1 MPQFFIAH
9 QPTHSIPFPFAY
21 YAVMNPLSDS
31 ANPNG
36 TVSGNRALTGL
47 LWLVAA
53 WMTALGGSASAS
65 NPRDLPSLGD
75 GASSIVSPQM
85 EAQIGSIFLKQLNAS
100 LPLSDDVLIQ
110 YYVEQ
115 HISYLAQF
123 SEMRQPMQAVA
134 VVDNPEINAF
144 AAPGGIIGINLG
156 LLLYARDVNEYSSVI
171 AHEMAHLSQRHFAR
185 GIQAQQAASVPAMIG
200 LLSAI
205 LVGAAGG
212 TDAGLAAIT
221 TAKAISESNQ
231 LRFSRSREQEADRI
245 GLSTLV
251 RADIDPNAMARMF
264 ERMQQAYRFTRRPPE
279 FLLTHP
285 LSETRISD
293 VRNQARNTGEVKEPD
308 EDMALAYQIAR
319 IRAQQNYS
327 TNAALDVLDY
337 RKTLAQDPNNL
348 AQIYGLA
355 LALSRNN
362 EHDEAIDQVRRIH
375 RRNPQSVL
383 YTSVLAELL
392 IEGDRFAEVTTLLN
406 KALTLYPDSYP
417 LSMLLAQARVK
428 EQRYGEA
435 ENIYLSM
442 SKLRPTDAQVWFE
455 LAETAGLAG
464 NVTQVHLAR
473 AEYFYLHGASH
484 RTIQHLEYA
493 KNLIAGSNQ
502 QLHAKLLQRIQD
514 IRTEI
519 RAAQG

>member
-1 MPQFFIAH
+1 MIMA
-9 QPTHSIPFPFAY
+9 
-21 YAVMNPLSDS
+21 
-31 ANPNG
+31 
-36 TVSGNRALTGL
+36 ALTAVVLVMFGL
-47 LWLVAA
+47 S
-53 WMTALGGSASAS
+53 GSAKAS
-65 NPRDLPSLGD
+65 NPRELPSLGD

-156 LLLYARDVNEYSSVI
+156 LLIYARDVAEYSSVI

-185 GIQAQQAASVPAMIG
+185 GIQAQRANSVPALIG
-200 LLSAI
+200 LLSAV
-205 LVGAAGG
+205 LVAAAGG
-212 TDAGLAAIT
+212 SDAGLAALST
-221 TAKAISESNQ
+221 TQAINQSNQ
-231 LRFSRSREQEADRI
+231 LRFSRAREQEADRI

-293 VRNQARNTGEVKEPD
+293 ARNQARNARATKPIDPGS
-308 EDMALAYQIAR
+308 ALAYQIAR

-327 TNAALDVLDY
+327 TNPGFDVITY
-337 RKTLAQDPNNL
+337 RKALQDKPKDLASE
-348 AQIYGLA
+348 YGLS
-355 LALSRNN
+355 LALSRKG
-362 EHDEAIDQVRRIH
+362 EHGEAIERMQRVYESDTG
-375 RRNPQSVL
+375 NVL
-383 YTSVLAELL
+383 LISALAETLTAAGK
-392 IEGDRFAEVTTLLN
+392 IAEAEETLL
-406 KALTLYPDSYP
+406 KALTIHPDNYP
-417 LSMLLAQARVK
+417 LTMLLAQAKTKR
-428 EQRYGEA
+428 QSYREA
-435 ENIYLSM
+435 ELLYKRM
-442 SKLRPTDAQVWFE
+442 SKLRPNDTQIWFE

-464 NVTQVHLAR
+464 DVTEVHLAR
-473 AEYFYLHGASH
+473 AEYFYLNGASH
-484 RTIQHLEYA
+484 RAIQHLEYA
-493 KNLIAGSNQ
+493 KNLVAGGNS
-502 QLHAKLLQRIQD
+502 QLHAKLTQRIQD
-514 IRTEI
+514 LRTEI
-519 RAAQG
+519 RAQQG

>member
-1 MPQFFIAH
+1 VLKDIRGLPDRLASACSIRASFGYYLAMSYAKPLRSNPRLAPIAAAF
-9 QPTHSIPFPFAY
+9 S
-21 YAVMNPLSDS
+21 VMVLVLVGLS
-31 ANPNG
+31 
-36 TVSGNRALTGL
+36 
-47 LWLVAA
+47 
-53 WMTALGGSASAS
+53 GSAKAS

-156 LLLYARDVNEYSSVI
+156 LLIYARDVAEYSSVI

-185 GIQAQQAASVPAMIG
+185 GIQAQQANSVPALIG
-200 LLSAI
+200 LLSAVLI
-205 LVGAAGG
+205 AAAGG
-212 TDAGLAAIT
+212 GDAGLAALT
-221 TAKAISESNQ
+221 TAQAVSQSNQ
-231 LRFSRSREQEADRI
+231 LRFSRAREQEADRI

-293 VRNQARNTGEVKEPD
+293 ARDQARSAGTTQPID
-308 EDMALAYQIAR
+308 PRSALAYQIVR
-319 IRAQQNYS
+319 IRAQQSYS
-327 TNAALDVLDY
+327 TNPGLDVVNY
-337 RKTLAQDPNNL
+337 RKALQDQPKDLASE
-348 AQIYGLA
+348 YGLA
-355 LALSRNN
+355 LALSRKGDH
-362 EHDEAIDQVRRIH
+362 EEAIERVRKIYQSDKGNVLFISALAETLTAADQV
-375 RRNPQSVL
+375 QE
-383 YTSVLAELL
+383 AEEHLL
-392 IEGDRFAEVTTLLN
+392 
-406 KALTLYPDSYP
+406 KALALYPDSYP
-417 LSMLLAQARVK
+417 LTMLLAQAK
-428 EQRYGEA
+428 AKNQRYTEA
-435 ENIYLSM
+435 ETLYKRM
-442 SKLRPTDAQVWFE
+442 SKLRPNDTLIWFE

-464 NVTQVHLAR
+464 NVTEVHLAR
-473 AEYFYLHGASH
+473 AEYFYLNGASH
-484 RTIQHLEYA
+484 RAIQHLEYA
-493 KNLIAGSNQ
+493 KNLVAGGNR
-502 QLHAKLLQRIQD
+502 QLHAKLTQRIQD
-514 IRTEI
+514 LRTEI
-519 RAAQG
+519 RAQQG